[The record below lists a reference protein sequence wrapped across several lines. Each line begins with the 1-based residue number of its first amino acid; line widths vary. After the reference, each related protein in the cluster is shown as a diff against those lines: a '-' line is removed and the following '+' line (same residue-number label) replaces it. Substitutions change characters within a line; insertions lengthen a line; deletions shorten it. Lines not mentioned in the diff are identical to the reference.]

1 MDILVLEDI
10 APKFEQ
16 LKQHIEHVLGAVSVT
31 RAPVLSDF
39 LRLVERQQFDLI
51 VVDLLVPRF
60 KDSHDV
66 DDVTADIL
74 DACRDSACRNR
85 RTKVVALT
93 ASDDA
98 SDSNYK
104 NLNAADITVLR
115 FDQAERWKEPLRK
128 LCMLSKPKRSFD
140 AVILCALPKEVHGF
154 VEAGYKVGD
163 AFLHGNLD
171 CREITIGD
179 QSAVIVTAARM
190 GLVSCAITA
199 TQAIEA
205 FAPTLICMS
214 GICAGI
220 PGKARLLDIAIAD
233 TCHQHDFGKWS
244 VNGYEP
250 EIYSVP
256 IKAKLRAQLKKIIKD
271 EADFASTICANVE
284 FDKEELPESMQRL
297 AANVY
302 LAAASSGSAVIADEK
317 MVEIIRDQQ
326 RKGAIFEM
334 EAFSLYEAARLHPLE
349 ISFFSAKAVVD
360 DGGPSK
366 GDTYHRLACILSAKT
381 VYECIRRLAVNAE
394 QTMD

>member
-10 APKFEQ
+10 TPKFEQ
-16 LKQHIEHVLGAVSVT
+16 LRQHIEDVLGPVSVT
-31 RAPVLSDF
+31 RTPVLSDF

-66 DDVTADIL
+66 DDVTSDIL
-74 DACRDSACRNR
+74 DACRDGACRNR
-85 RTKVVALT
+85 GTKVVALT

-104 NLNAADITVLR
+104 DLNAADITVLR
-115 FDQAERWKEPLRK
+115 FDPAGRWKEPLRK
-128 LCMLSKPKRSFD
+128 LCILSKPKRSFD

-154 VEAGYKVGD
+154 VEAGYNVGD

-171 CREITIGD
+171 CREITIGN

-220 PGKARLLDIAIAD
+220 PGKAKLLDIAIAD

-250 EIYSVP
+250 EIY
-256 IKAKLRAQLKKIIKD
+256 
-271 EADFASTICANVE
+271 
-284 FDKEELPESMQRL
+284 
-297 AANVY
+297 
-302 LAAASSGSAVIADEK
+302 
-317 MVEIIRDQQ
+317 
-326 RKGAIFEM
+326 
-334 EAFSLYEAARLHPLE
+334 
-349 ISFFSAKAVVD
+349 
-360 DGGPSK
+360 
-366 GDTYHRLACILSAKT
+366 
-381 VYECIRRLAVNAE
+381 
-394 QTMD
+394 